1 MQRSWQLIILIITA
15 IVLWRF
21 IVFIVN
27 KYTKESMTQN
37 SLYSIPMM
45 TVNTAQHGNHK
56 IPVHHIK
63 YIKYIIK
70 LFLFIEQTLIHS
82 YLKQRLIHYIFLQI

>member
-63 YIKYIIK
+63 GP
-70 LFLFIEQTLIHS
+70 LEN
-82 YLKQRLIHYIFLQI
+82 YLPIYASQACNSSTSIR